1 MNESVDERMNELKNM
16 SWKTQ
21 VEKELIEKRHVK

>member
-21 VEKELIEKRHVK
+21 VEKELIKKDM